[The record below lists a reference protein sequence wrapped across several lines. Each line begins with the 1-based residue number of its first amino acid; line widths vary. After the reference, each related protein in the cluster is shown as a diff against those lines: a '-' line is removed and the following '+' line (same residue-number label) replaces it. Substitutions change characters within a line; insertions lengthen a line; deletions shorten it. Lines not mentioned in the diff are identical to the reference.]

1 MNVMEQMIDIP
12 DQEVLTKDNC
22 TVMVDAIAFFQVFD
36 VAKASYEI
44 VSLEPYLV
52 QLTMST
58 IRSVMSALDLD
69 QTLSHRDE
77 INERLLRVVDA
88 AGSPWGLKLN
98 RIEIKDII
106 PPEDVLRLM
115 SRQIIAKLERR
126 IEMLTAQGQRQP
138 SILRAHGASPELHVD
153 RPRTPCVFIGHGRSK
168 LWARM
173 QLFMQDELQLKTVSY
188 ESESRVGLSIVPILE
203 EMLGQATFAVLIL
216 TREDE
221 TAEGLWRTRQN
232 VIHEAGLFQ
241 GHLGF
246 QRVVMLVQSGLEN
259 FSNVAGLQYIEF
271 QGDNIEQTFWEVQKA
286 LKREGLV
293 MQNGSRA

>member
-1 MNVMEQMIDIP
+1 
-12 DQEVLTKDNC
+12 
-22 TVMVDAIAFFQVFD
+22 
-36 VAKASYEI
+36 
-44 VSLEPYLV
+44 
-52 QLTMST
+52 
-58 IRSVMSALDLD
+58 
-69 QTLSHRDE
+69 
-77 INERLLRVVDA
+77 
-88 AGSPWGLKLN
+88 
-98 RIEIKDII
+98 
-106 PPEDVLRLM
+106 
-115 SRQIIAKLERR
+115 
-126 IEMLTAQGQRQP
+126 
-138 SILRAHGASPELHVD
+138 
-153 RPRTPCVFIGHGRSK
+153 
-168 LWARM
+168 
-173 QLFMQDELQLKTVSY
+173 MQDELQLKTVSY